1 MDKQSPR
8 REFDLLQKEVPMK
21 SRVVTLAVV
30 AVVAA
35 VWLSVNNKTFGAER
49 PRQILAARVQDLDL
63 TDEQEGKIADIR
75 KEYRPKVESAAKE
88 LAGVLREEGEKVK
101 AVLTVEQLDE
111 LRAAREARESREERR
126 SEHLAERLAHV
137 EELGLTDAEMAKL
150 EAIRQTFRPKIT
162 NDLGSLDD
170 VLTDEQKVTREEG
183 LKAGKRRKDVFA
195 SLNLTDEQKQKLK
208 AIGKDLRTIVRG
220 EMEGIRDVL
229 TPEQRD
235 KLTEFKDERRE
246 EARDRIA
253 SAIANSKDFNL
264 TDEQKSQIA
273 AIRQEFRPKVQE
285 AGNQL
290 RTAARGE
297 VESIVVILK
306 E

>member
-1 MDKQSPR
+1 
-8 REFDLLQKEVPMK
+8 MK
-21 SRVVTLAVV
+21 SRVVKLAVV

-35 VWLSVNNKTFGAER
+35 VWLSVNNKVFGAER
-49 PRQILAARVQDLDL
+49 TRQILAARVQDLDL
-63 TDEQEGKIADIR
+63 TDEQESKIADIR

-88 LAGVLREEGEKVK
+88 LSGLLKEEGEKVK
-101 AVLTVEQLDE
+101 AVLTVDQLDE

-137 EELGLTDAEMAKL
+137 EELGLTDDEMAKI
-150 EAIRQTFRPKIT
+150 EAICKTFRPKIT

-208 AIGKDLRTIVRG
+208 AIGKDLRTIVRE

-229 TPEQRD
+229 TPEQRE
-235 KLTEFKDERRE
+235 KLTEFKDERHE
-246 EARDRIA
+246 DARDRIA
-253 SAIANSKDFNL
+253 SAIATSKDFNL

-273 AIRQEFRPKVQE
+273 AIRQEFRPKVRE